1 MGNNEMVSKIREMRE
16 YKRMA
21 EELLALADSIADE
34 LKAVMIEANAE
45 KMIVGEYK
53 LSYTEISRTDI
64 DKKRLEAEQA
74 EIYAAYLKYSS
85 YKRFLVS

>member
-1 MGNNEMVSKIREMRE
+1 MEERIKLFRE

-21 EELLALADSIADE
+21 EELLSLADSIADE
-34 LKAVMIEANAE
+34 LKAYMVAEGQE
-45 KMIVGEYK
+45 KMIIGEYK
-53 LSYTEISRTDI
+53 LSFNEVVRRDI

-74 EIYAAYLKYSS
+74 EIYLAYLKETR

>member
-1 MGNNEMVSKIREMRE
+1 MGNNEMVLKIREMRE

-21 EELLALADSIADE
+21 EEMLAIADGIADE
-34 LKAVMIEANAE
+34 LKAVMVEANVE

-64 DKKRLEAEQA
+64 DKKRLEMEQS
-74 EIYAAYLKYSS
+74 EIYAAYQKHSS